1 MNDVGH
7 LDDCKL
13 VSGNELADLGP
24 EAKGWL
30 SAKYCIYPQVADLS
44 GDLFRNDTP
53 RKVLNLMHPFSQ
65 SVVLALPDRTIVEKI
80 QVLRQLHMK
89 SLSSEKK
96 NSVNHNHFH
105 FLPFDFCTTFTFYR
119 TPFAWQPQLNM

>member
-1 MNDVGH
+1 MMMIMIVMVMIMIMDHCGRHDNDDDGGH

-44 GDLFRNDTP
+44 GDLFRNDTS
-53 RKVLNLMHPFSQ
+53 RKVLTLMHPFFTVSGPGPARSNNCRKDSGLNATSYQ
-65 SVVLALPDRTIVEKI
+65 ESV
-80 QVLRQLHMK
+80 
-89 SLSSEKK
+89 
-96 NSVNHNHFH
+96 F
-105 FLPFDFCTTFTFYR
+105 
-119 TPFAWQPQLNM
+119 

>member
-1 MNDVGH
+1 MIVMMMIIIMDHCSRHDND
-7 LDDCKL
+7 DDCKL

-80 QVLRQLHMK
+80 QV
-89 SLSSEKK
+89 
-96 NSVNHNHFH
+96 
-105 FLPFDFCTTFTFYR
+105 
-119 TPFAWQPQLNM
+119 

>member
-30 SAKYCIYPQVADLS
+30 SAKYCIYPQVADPS

-53 RKVLNLMHPFSQ
+53 RKVLTLMHPFFHSQ
-65 SVVLALPDRTIVEKI
+65 WSWPCQIGQLWKRFRFSYNFI
-80 QVLRQLHMK
+80 LRVCLLRKTFSQH
-89 SLSSEKK
+89 
-96 NSVNHNHFH
+96 VNHNHFH
-105 FLPFDFCTTFTFYR
+105 FLPFDFCTTFTF
-119 TPFAWQPQLNM
+119 